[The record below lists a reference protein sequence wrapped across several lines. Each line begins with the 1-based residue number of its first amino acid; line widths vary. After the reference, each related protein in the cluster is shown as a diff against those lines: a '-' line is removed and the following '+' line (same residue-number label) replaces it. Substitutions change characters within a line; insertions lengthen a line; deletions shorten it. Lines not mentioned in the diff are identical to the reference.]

1 MKTFIGTILFACIT
15 LSAHAQLLWKVSGND
30 LQNPSY
36 IIGTHHLAPLS
47 IKDSIAGLSEA
58 LKAARQVYGELKI
71 SDIQSATTMQKMQQQ
86 MMIQSDTT
94 LQSLLSS
101 EEYELANKFSKEN
114 LNMDLAAVPK
124 LKPAALQNNIVVM
137 SYVKHIGNFNPQ
149 EQLDTYFQTEALRQG
164 KKVEGLE
171 TPEFQFNLLYN
182 AISLSRQAQL
192 LICTLKNIDTG
203 VEQLKAATEAY
214 MKQDLDKILQISRE
228 RNNDLC
234 DPLPEEEAAM
244 NEERN
249 QNWVKKL
256 HVIMKDAPTFVAVG
270 ALHLPGEKGLLN
282 LLRVQGYTVEPIK

>member
-1 MKTFIGTILFACIT
+1 MKTFIGTILFACIA

-30 LQNPSY
+30 LQDPSY

-47 IKDSIAGLSEA
+47 IKDSIAGLPEA

-94 LQSLLSS
+94 LQSLLSP

-244 NEERN
+244 NEKRN
-249 QNWVKKL
+249 QDWVKKL
-256 HVIMKDAPTFVAVG
+256 HVIMKDASTFVAVG

>member
-1 MKTFIGTILFACIT
+1 MKTFIGTILFACIA

-30 LQNPSY
+30 LQDPSY

-47 IKDSIAGLSEA
+47 IKDSIAGLPEA

-94 LQSLLSS
+94 LQSLLSP

-244 NEERN
+244 NEKRN
-249 QNWVKKL
+249 QDWVKKL

>member
-30 LQNPSY
+30 LQSPSY